1 MTDHAEPQHLPD
13 LVLAMS
19 ATAASIASAALWLA
33 LPFGDDDPSDA
44 AVYLNTM
51 RAKIT
56 ELEAYYCALMNYSG
70 VSWDV
75 LATYYDV
82 SRQALHRRLSSHVQK
97 GIERARNYPAV
108 HYNDLIREL
117 ALIQSAAGSFT
128 ESPRQ
133 TIADAA
139 QIWQERQ
146 EKADWWLSE
155 RE

>member
-1 MTDHAEPQHLPD
+1 
-13 LVLAMS
+13 
-19 ATAASIASAALWLA
+19 
-33 LPFGDDDPSDA
+33 
-44 AVYLNTM
+44 
-51 RAKIT
+51 
-56 ELEAYYCALMNYSG
+56 
-70 VSWDV
+70 
-75 LATYYDV
+75 
-82 SRQALHRRLSSHVQK
+82 VQK
-97 GIERARNYPAV
+97 GIKNAQNYPAV

-117 ALIQSAAGSFT
+117 ALIQSAASSFT